1 MISRSILNCIRNRR
15 LTYGSL
21 FLSNSLLCYRME
33 TIGDWGQHLE
43 YSPRFWRYS
52 FFDWLPCKSV
62 NDPIFVPF
70 AYAVYWT
77 GHSIML
83 MSLAPILQRYW
94 TKLTLFQSVLILSL
108 PLDYAFDNNYRGILY
123 IDGLL
128 DLWYAPSHY
137 TSNLANPLFS
147 RPRVWTCNPMAWRWQ
162 ATSHMAHS
170 PHVRLAQPRRVL
182 GRRATIDKI
191 EYN

>member
-21 FLSNSLLCYRME
+21 FLSNSLLCYWME

-52 FFDWLPCKSV
+52 FFDWLPYKSV

-94 TKLTLFQSVLILSL
+94 TKLTLFQSVLILSF
-108 PLDYAFDNNYRGILY
+108 PLNYAFDIITVEGFCTYMGY
-123 IDGLL
+123 WTYGMLL
-128 DLWYAPSHY
+128 LTTPA
-137 TSNLANPLFS
+137 
-147 RPRVWTCNPMAWRWQ
+147 
-162 ATSHMAHS
+162 
-170 PHVRLAQPRRVL
+170 
-182 GRRATIDKI
+182 I
-191 EYN
+191 